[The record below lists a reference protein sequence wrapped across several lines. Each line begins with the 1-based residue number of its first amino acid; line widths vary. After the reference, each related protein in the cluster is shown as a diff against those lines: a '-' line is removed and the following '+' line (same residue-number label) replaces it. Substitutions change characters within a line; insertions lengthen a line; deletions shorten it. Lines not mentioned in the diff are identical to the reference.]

1 VIQKTLI
8 PTAHVLICALL
19 LFSTVAAGAAAAES
33 GGEQMDQFFADLK
46 SFSADFT
53 QVVRDADGSI
63 QQTATGTVVIK
74 RPGRFRWDYA
84 TPYVQVILGDGKRL
98 WTYDADLEQATVKP
112 LGDVIAGTPAV
123 LLSQKQPPRELFHVS
138 EVGAT
143 EGIAWVELRP
153 HDTEMQFQQ
162 IRLALKADMLM
173 AMELIDTFDQ
183 VTRISFSEVNRNGP
197 VDDSLF
203 EFSLPP
209 GVDLIG
215 TPDP

>member
-1 VIQKTLI
+1 MIPKTHTPMVHILI
-8 PTAHVLICALL
+8 RVLF
-19 LFSTVAAGAAAAES
+19 LFPMVAGIAAAAES
-33 GGEQMDQFFADLK
+33 GGQQMDRFFADLK
-46 SFSADFT
+46 TFSADFT
-53 QVVRDADGSI
+53 QVVRDTDGSV
-63 QQTATGTVVIK
+63 QQTAAGRVVIK

-84 TPYVQVILGDGKRL
+84 TPYVQVILGDGERL

-123 LLSQKQPPRELFHVS
+123 LLSQKQPPRELFEVS
-138 EVGAT
+138 ELGTT
-143 EGIAWVELRP
+143 EGVAWVELRP
-153 HDTEMQFQQ
+153 HDSDMQFRR

-197 VDDSLF
+197 VEESLF
-203 EFSLPP
+203 QFSLPP

-215 TPDP
+215 TPDS